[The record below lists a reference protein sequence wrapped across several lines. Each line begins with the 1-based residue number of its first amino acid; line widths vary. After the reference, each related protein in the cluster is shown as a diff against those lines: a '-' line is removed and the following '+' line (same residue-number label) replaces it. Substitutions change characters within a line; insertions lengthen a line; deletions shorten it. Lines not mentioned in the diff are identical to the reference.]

1 MGSYRYTQSAALSAE
16 RVFDYLADV
25 RNLPRY
31 LPSMT
36 AAEPEG
42 GDQVHVEAK
51 VDGRTEAGE
60 AWMRVDRQHW
70 RIEWGSE
77 GPNDY
82 HGELE
87 ISGHGPDGC
96 TIELDLH
103 TVRAEGPEI
112 EEGVRHAVDGLI
124 KAIDAKTDAG
134 DPEHPAGE

>member
-1 MGSYRYTQSAALSAE
+1 MSNYRYTQSAALSAE

-36 AAEPEG
+36 VAEPEG

-60 AWMRVDRQHW
+60 AWMRVDREHW

-87 ISGHGPDGC
+87 IAGC
-96 TIELDLH
+96 LPCPRLFILASLART
-103 TVRAEGPEI
+103 RW
-112 EEGVRHAVDGLI
+112 
-124 KAIDAKTDAG
+124 
-134 DPEHPAGE
+134 PARPGASWRPTRPSMGRWRLSWPFRYSSRSA

>member
-1 MGSYRYTQSAALSAE
+1 MGSYRYTGSADFSAE
-16 RVFDYLADV
+16 RVFDYLADI

-36 AAEPEG
+36 AAEPQG
-42 GDQVHVEAK
+42 GDRVHVEAK
-51 VDGRTEAGE
+51 VDGRSESGE
-60 AWMRVDRQHW
+60 AWMRVDRERW

-87 ISGHGPDGC
+87 ISDGGPDRC

-103 TVRAEGPEI
+103 TTRAEGPEI
-112 EEGVRHAVDGLI
+112 QQGVQKAVEDLI

-134 DPEHPAGE
+134 ER

>member
-1 MGSYRYTQSAALSAE
+1 MGNYQHAETADLSAE

-36 AAEPEG
+36 AAEPQG
-42 GDQVHVEAK
+42 GDQVRVEAK
-51 VDGRTEAGE
+51 VDGRTESGE
-60 AWMRVDRQHW
+60 AWMRVDRKRR

-87 ISGHGPDGC
+87 ISDDGPGRC
-96 TIELDLH
+96 SIKLELH
-103 TVRAEGPEI
+103 TVRAEGAQI
-112 EEGVRHAVDGLI
+112 EEGVRHAVDSLI

-134 DPEHPAGE
+134 EH

>member
-1 MGSYRYTQSAALSAE
+1 MGSYQYAQSADLSAE

-25 RNLPRY
+25 RNLPHY
-31 LPSMT
+31 LPSLT
-36 AAEPEG
+36 AAEPEA

-51 VDGRTEAGE
+51 VDGRTESGE
-60 AWMRVDRQHW
+60 AWMRVDRERR

-82 HGELE
+82 HGQLA
-87 ISGHGPDGC
+87 ISDLGSGRC

-103 TVRAEGPEI
+103 TTRADGPEI
-112 EEGVRHAVDGLI
+112 EEGVRHAVAGLI

-134 DPEHPAGE
+134 EH

>member
-1 MGSYRYTQSAALSAE
+1 MGSYRYTESADLSAQ

-36 AAEPEG
+36 VAEPEG
-42 GDQVHVEAK
+42 GDRVHVEAE
-51 VDGRTEAGE
+51 VDGRTESGQ
-60 AWMRVDRQHW
+60 AWMRVDREKW

-87 ISGHGPDGC
+87 ISDHGSDRC
-96 TIELDLH
+96 TITLELH
-103 TVRAEGPEI
+103 TIRAEGPEI
-112 EEGVRHAVDGLI
+112 EQGVQHAVDGLI
-124 KAIDAKTDAG
+124 KAIGAKTDAS
-134 DPEHPAGE
+134 EH

>member
-1 MGSYRYTQSAALSAE
+1 MGSYRYAKSADLSAG

-42 GDQVHVEAK
+42 GDRVRVEAE
-51 VDGRTEAGE
+51 VDGRTESSE
-60 AWMRVDRQHW
+60 AWLRVDRRRW

-82 HGELE
+82 HGKLE
-87 ISGHGPDGC
+87 ISDDGPERC

-103 TVRAEGPEI
+103 TIRAEGDEI
-112 EEGVRHAVDGLI
+112 EQGVRHAVDGLI

-134 DPEHPAGE
+134 GH